1 MPFRFESQAG
11 KRKVERNAGI
21 GFATETKR
29 MWLRGRA
36 DGWQSDLGEVNF
48 TLS

>member
-29 MWLRGRA
+29 MWLRGAPTAGGATSER
-36 DGWQSDLGEVNF
+36 
-48 TLS
+48 